1 MRPTR
6 PSTATQPRQDA
17 RDGLWLPIDS
27 KVSRLSRR
35 NLPWRKPRR
44 QNGFQFAR
52 SLSGEF
58 LPAGPAAGT
67 FPTCRTG
74 DLP

>member
-17 RDGLWLPIDS
+17 RDGLWMPIDS
-27 KVSRLSRR
+27 KVS
-35 NLPWRKPRR
+35 
-44 QNGFQFAR
+44 QFAVAKT
-52 SLSGEF
+52 LSPKWVSVRPEFVREF
-58 LPAGPAAGT
+58 LPARPAAGT
-67 FPTCRTG
+67 LPTCRTG